1 MFRLLLKI
9 LGLEKYEYPEYK
21 TPIGALKNKKQAAPV
36 QNQSNIESNQKV
48 DSTPIAETK
57 SEVETKPVAE
67 IKPEVETK
75 PVAEIKPKVETK
87 PVAEIKP
94 KVETKPVAEAKPE
107 ADKQTTPKKHK
118 PEIVSAESIAASFSG
133 LKPHYAKMLIEAGF
147 DSVQKIT
154 NASDKELL
162 SIKGIGKASLKILRQ
177 TN

>member
-36 QNQSNIESNQKV
+36 QNQSNIESNQK
-48 DSTPIAETK
+48 
-57 SEVETKPVAE
+57 VETKPVAE